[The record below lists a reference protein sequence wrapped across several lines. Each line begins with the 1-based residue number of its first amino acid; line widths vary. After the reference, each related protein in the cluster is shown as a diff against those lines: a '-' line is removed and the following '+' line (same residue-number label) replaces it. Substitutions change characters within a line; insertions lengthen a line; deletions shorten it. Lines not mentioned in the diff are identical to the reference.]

1 MPTPTPEND
10 NATASR
16 TDKAVVCDAL
26 VLPPKIGFFRHLVRG
41 CGTLPH
47 CGEHPG
53 TMWLVMFALMGA
65 MAGAKGGLVGVL
77 GGAGIM
83 LAVFGSAYLVGAYD
97 RSKTDER
104 IDRQNASSDRIPGHT
119 EDAP

>member
-1 MPTPTPEND
+1 MKTPRNVTP
-10 NATASR
+10 APVGSGH
-16 TDKAVVCDAL
+16 L

-83 LAVFGSAYLVGAYD
+83 LAVFGTVYLVGAYD
-97 RSKTDER
+97 RSKTDEHV
-104 IDRQNASSDRIPGHT
+104 DRQNTSIAQPATH
-119 EDAP
+119 EKP